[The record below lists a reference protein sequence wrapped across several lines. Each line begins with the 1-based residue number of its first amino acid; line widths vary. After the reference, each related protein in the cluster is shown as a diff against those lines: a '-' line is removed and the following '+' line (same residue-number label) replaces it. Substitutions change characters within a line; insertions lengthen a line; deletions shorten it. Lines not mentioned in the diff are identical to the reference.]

1 MAKKK
6 KKSVGTNK
14 DVVHHHKIEKP
25 KKKVVH
31 KDHPL
36 AKHKKKKH
44 PLAEH
49 VEVLDE
55 DFADP
60 IDSLDD
66 DELDMED
73 MADTLLQ
80 PSESEEDII
89 TLPENSL
96 NIPKTLAMPASVSIN
111 TSAANFYETN
121 DGSQRATVN
130 IAFGEVFRADDYE
143 VMISAV

>member
-6 KKSVGTNK
+6 KK
-14 DVVHHHKIEKP
+14 VVETTKQVIHHHNIEKP

-60 IDSLDD
+60 IDSVDD

-73 MADTLLQ
+73 IADPLIQ
-80 PSESEEDII
+80 PSESEEDIV

-96 NIPKTLAMPASVSIN
+96 NIPKTLAMPALVSID
-111 TSAANFYETN
+111 TSKATFYETN
-121 DGSQRATVN
+121 DGSQRATLNVS
-130 IAFGEVFRADDYE
+130 FEEVFRADDYE
-143 VMISAV
+143 VRMSAV

>member
-6 KKSVGTNK
+6 KKKVETTK
-14 DVVHHHKIEKP
+14 EVVHHHKVEKP

-49 VEVLDE
+49 VEVLDS

-60 IDSLDD
+60 VDSLDD

-73 MADTLLQ
+73 MADTLIQ

-89 TLPENSL
+89 ALPQNSL
-96 NIPKTLAMPASVSIN
+96 IIPKSLSMPEEVSVN
-111 TSAANFYETN
+111 TSAASFYETN
-121 DGSQRATVN
+121 DGSQRATINVV
-130 IAFGEVFRADDYE
+130 FGEVFRADDYE
-143 VMISAV
+143 VRISAV